1 MKKYKVILTQE
12 ERNELEALSSKG
24 KHAAQTVRY
33 ALILLACDEG
43 KDQKQ
48 RSINETISSV
58 LNVGMKTIDRVKK
71 RFVEEGLE
79 AVLSRK
85 PSSRTFHP
93 KVDGDLEAHLIALS
107 CSEPPVGH
115 KRWSLRL
122 LADKVVELAYVDQIS
137 HETVRQTLKKT
148 SLSPGKKKDG

>member
-1 MKKYKVILTQE
+1 MKKYKVTLTQQ
-12 ERNELEALSSKG
+12 ERHDLEALSSKG
-24 KHAAQTVRY
+24 KHAAQTVLY

-43 KDQKQ
+43 TYQKQ

-79 AVLSRK
+79 AVLNRK
-85 PSSRTFHP
+85 PSSRKFQP

-107 CSEPPVGH
+107 CSKPPVGH
-115 KRWSLRL
+115 KRWTLRL
-122 LADKVVELAYVDQIS
+122 LADKLVELEYVDQIS
-137 HETVRQTLKKT
+137 HETVRQTLNKT
-148 SLSPGKKKDG
+148 SLSPGKKNAG

>member
-1 MKKYKVILTQE
+1 MKKYKVTLTQQ
-12 ERNELEALSSKG
+12 ERHDLEALSSKG
-24 KHAAQTVRY
+24 KHAAQTVLY

-43 KDQKQ
+43 TYQKQ

-79 AVLSRK
+79 AVLNRK
-85 PSSRTFHP
+85 PSSRKFQP

-115 KRWSLRL
+115 KRWTLRL
-122 LADKVVELAYVDQIS
+122 LADKLVELEYVDQIS
-137 HETVRQTLKKT
+137 HETVRQTLNKT
-148 SLSPGKKKDG
+148 SLSPGKKNAG